1 MAQLYT
7 KGKCEGTHPF
17 MVQLRDEETH
27 EPLPG
32 IVNMW
37 LHPVC
42 ISSYIHYAILLLT
55 GILIG
60 EIGPKLGMNTND
72 NGYLGFEK
80 FRIPRD
86 HLLMKH
92 SQVLE
97 DGTYVKPTNSKLSYA
112 TMVFV
117 RVVVCQVKKIR

>member
-1 MAQLYT
+1 MDPLYARLSALYYIL
-7 KGKCEGTHPF
+7 G
-17 MVQLRDEETH
+17 VL
-27 EPLPG
+27 LLSG
-32 IVNMW
+32 IV
-37 LHPVC
+37 
-42 ISSYIHYAILLLT
+42 
-55 GILIG
+55 IG

-86 HLLMKH
+86 QLLMKH

-97 DGTYVKPTNSKLSYA
+97 DGPYVKPTNSKLSYA

-117 RVVVCQVKKIR
+117 RVVVCQVQEFINELLNFQNNY